1 MTISLEVQRGNMVGV
16 GKRGNSIQQG
26 AGIHGETCGTV
37 RKASKFMCL
46 THSEAKEYQNVKS
59 LEQRNAYCR
68 ALQEDGLLMSL
79 KKKKKTPELPKPFR

>member
-16 GKRGNSIQQG
+16 GKRGNSIQPG

-37 RKASKFMCL
+37 RKASKFMYL

-59 LEQRNAYCR
+59 LEQRNAYYR
-68 ALQEDGLLMSL
+68 ALQGDGWLMY
-79 KKKKKTPELPKPFR
+79 

>member
-1 MTISLEVQRGNMVGV
+1 MRQRHLTSVEFSWKINDDFFRGT
-16 GKRGNSIQQG
+16 KREHGSGNSIQG
-26 AGIHGETCGTV
+26 AGIHGENCGTV

-68 ALQEDGLLMSL
+68 ALQGDGWLMS
-79 KKKKKTPELPKPFR
+79 